1 MSCQEFLTV
10 FSDSALSFVTP
21 FRVVR
26 RYQIFGSTRPIVTV
40 SPCGMLELP
49 TRLHRITMQNIT
61 IWTHIVV
68 PVIKHD
74 TISWSAGLSCFIPR
88 ETAQVA

>member
-1 MSCQEFLTV
+1 
-10 FSDSALSFVTP
+10 
-21 FRVVR
+21 
-26 RYQIFGSTRPIVTV
+26 
-40 SPCGMLELP
+40 MLELP
-49 TRLHRITMQNIT
+49 TRLHRVTMQNIT
-61 IWTHIVV
+61 IWTHTVV